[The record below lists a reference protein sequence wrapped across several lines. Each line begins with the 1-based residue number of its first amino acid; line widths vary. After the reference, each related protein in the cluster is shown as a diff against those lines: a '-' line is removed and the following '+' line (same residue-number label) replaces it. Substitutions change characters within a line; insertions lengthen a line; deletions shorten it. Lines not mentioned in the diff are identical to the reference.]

1 MTGVAFELGIN
12 YWPRRQAMYMW
23 RELDLVEVRDE
34 MLHIADMGFD
44 TVRLFALTQDFLPE
58 AGRVDVAMVD
68 RLVQVA
74 RIAAEA
80 RLNIVPTLLVINMS
94 GHIWWPAWMLDAAGT
109 PGDLYADP
117 ELLRGQELEFFKRT
131 HGG

>member
-1 MTGVAFELGIN
+1 MTSVAFELGIN

-58 AGRVDVAMVD
+58 AGRVDAAMVN
-68 RLVQVA
+68 RLVHVV

-80 RLNIVPTLLVINMS
+80 RLNILAEPRPAPACPTYIS
-94 GHIWWPAWMLDAAGT
+94 SARRDAA
-109 PGDLYADP
+109 PYP
-117 ELLRGQELEFFKRT
+117 SWVRRT
-131 HGG
+131 AA